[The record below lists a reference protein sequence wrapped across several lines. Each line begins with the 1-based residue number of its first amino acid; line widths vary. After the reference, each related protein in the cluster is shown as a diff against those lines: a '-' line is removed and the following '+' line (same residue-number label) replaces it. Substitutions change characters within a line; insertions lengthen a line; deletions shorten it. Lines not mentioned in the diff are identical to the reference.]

1 MKNTTF
7 ENIGGTYKMTNDYL
21 IPELSIAESTPLG
34 KWGLLRKH
42 YLMDNHKALYS
53 SWALTGELDKHL
65 ASCADCRKY
74 LQLLEDIRDGLQEE
88 LPDPPDSLREGIMY
102 KIGLEK
108 HRKLHFGAMGRW
120 TAIAAVLCIV
130 VFGVVKLT
138 GSGVMGSS
146 AAAAPKA
153 AAPELNSA
161 GGVAVEYA
169 VRAEAEEDSLP
180 AESKLAAPSSLTGPT
195 EAPAPEPA
203 PAADESLDYGDR
215 AADGMPGTAANGAES
230 GSVYLADSLR
240 GYDFAR
246 AALGSGDYWGVCVF
260 YGALP
265 EELGTGDWQTII
277 PEKGEKER
285 WLLSQEALQA
295 LEKGTEWD
303 EFYYGDLSSGQG
315 LVIVIAGEEE

>member
-1 MKNTTF
+1 MSGLQDCAKYDIMLNARVD
-7 ENIGGTYKMTNDYL
+7 GTLNKKD
-21 IPELSIAESTPLG
+21 E
-34 KWGLLRKH
+34 K
-42 YLMDNHKALYS
+42 
-53 SWALTGELDKHL
+53 ELDKHL

-88 LPDPPDSLREGIMY
+88 LPEPPASLREGIMY

-138 GSGVMGSS
+138 GSGVMGAS
-146 AAAAPKA
+146 AAAPKA
-153 AAPELNSA
+153 AAPALYAADGE
-161 GGVAVEYA
+161 AVEYA
-169 VRAEAEEDSLP
+169 VRAEAEEDGLA
-180 AESKLAAPSSLTGPT
+180 AESKRAVLSGLTGPT

-203 PAADESLDYGDR
+203 PAAGGSMDYGDQ
-215 AADGMPGTAANGAES
+215 AADGIPGTAANGVES

-246 AALGSGDYWGVCVF
+246 AALDSGDYWGVCVF

-265 EELGTGDWQTII
+265 EGLGTGEWQTKT
-277 PEKGEKER
+277 PEEGEKER

-295 LEKGTEWD
+295 LEKGAAWD

>member
-1 MKNTTF
+1 MQDCAKYDIMLNARVD
-7 ENIGGTYKMTNDYL
+7 GTLNKKD
-21 IPELSIAESTPLG
+21 E
-34 KWGLLRKH
+34 K
-42 YLMDNHKALYS
+42 
-53 SWALTGELDKHL
+53 ELDKHL

-88 LPDPPDSLREGIMY
+88 LPDPPASLREGIMY

-153 AAPELNSA
+153 ASPALYSDYESA
-161 GGVAVEYA
+161 NVDNAA
-169 VRAEAEEDSLP
+169 AEKAEEDAML
-180 AESKLAAPSSLTGPT
+180 AESKLAVLSGLTSPT

-203 PAADESLDYGDR
+203 PAAGGSMDDRDR
-215 AADGMPGTAANGAES
+215 AADGMPGTATNAVDS

-246 AALGSGDYWGVCVF
+246 AALDSGDYWGVCVF

-265 EELGTGDWQTII
+265 EGLGAGDWQTKI
-277 PEKGEKER
+277 PEAGEKER

-295 LEKGTEWD
+295 LEKGAAWD

>member
-1 MKNTTF
+1 MQDCAKYDIMLNARVD
-7 ENIGGTYKMTNDYL
+7 GTLNKKD
-21 IPELSIAESTPLG
+21 A
-34 KWGLLRKH
+34 K
-42 YLMDNHKALYS
+42 
-53 SWALTGELDKHL
+53 ELDKHL

-88 LPDPPDSLREGIMY
+88 LPEPPASLREGIMY

-138 GSGVMGSS
+138 GSGVMGAS
-146 AAAAPKA
+146 AAPKA
-153 AAPELNSA
+153 AAPALNSA
-161 GGVAVEYA
+161 GGAAVEYA
-169 VRAEAEEDSLP
+169 VRAEAEEDSLQ
-180 AESKLAAPSSLTGPT
+180 AESKRAVLSSLTGPT

-203 PAADESLDYGDR
+203 PAAGGSMDYGDR
-215 AADGMPGTAANGAES
+215 AADEMPGTAANGAES

-246 AALGSGDYWGVCVF
+246 AALDGGDYWGVCVF

-265 EELGTGDWQTII
+265 EGLGTGDWQTKT
-277 PEKGEKER
+277 PEDGEKER
-285 WLLSQEALQA
+285 WQLSQKALQA
-295 LEKGTEWD
+295 LEKGAAWD

>member
-1 MKNTTF
+1 MSGLQDCAKYDIMLNARVD
-7 ENIGGTYKMTNDYL
+7 GTLNKKD
-21 IPELSIAESTPLG
+21 A
-34 KWGLLRKH
+34 K
-42 YLMDNHKALYS
+42 
-53 SWALTGELDKHL
+53 ELDKHL

-88 LPDPPDSLREGIMY
+88 LPDPPASLREGIMY

-108 HRKLHFGAMGRW
+108 HRKLHFGAIGRW

-161 GGVAVEYA
+161 GGAAVEYA

-246 AALGSGDYWGVCVF
+246 AALDSGDYWGVCVF

-265 EELGTGDWQTII
+265 EGLGTGDWQTKI

>member
-1 MKNTTF
+1 MQDCTKYDIMISASLDGALN
-7 ENIGGTYKMTNDYL
+7 GKDAR
-21 IPELSIAESTPLG
+21 ELE
-34 KWGLLRKH
+34 
-42 YLMDNHKALYS
+42 
-53 SWALTGELDKHL
+53 KHL

-74 LQLLEDIRDGLQEE
+74 KQLLETIRDGMQED
-88 LPDPPDSLREGIMY
+88 LPDPPETLREGIMY

-138 GSGVMGSS
+138 GSGVMGAS
-146 AAAAPKA
+146 AAAPKA
-153 AAPELNSA
+153 ASPTLYSDYESA
-161 GGVAVEYA
+161 VMDNAA
-169 VRAEAEEDSLP
+169 AEKAEEDAML
-180 AESKLAAPSSLTGPT
+180 AESKLAVLSGLTSPT

-203 PAADESLDYGDR
+203 PAAGGSMDDRDR
-215 AADGMPGTAANGAES
+215 AADGMPGTAANGADS

-246 AALGSGDYWGVCVF
+246 AALDSGDYWGVCVF

-265 EELGTGDWQTII
+265 EGLGAGDWQTKN
-277 PEKGEKER
+277 PEVGEKER

-295 LEKGTEWD
+295 LEKGAAWD